1 MPSGARSPTCSAPW
15 MPTTPE
21 RPPERAMAGISP
33 GRLDPD
39 GRLDGNAGDMLPG
52 EGHDDSAGPVDEAR

>member
-1 MPSGARSPTCSAPW
+1 
-15 MPTTPE
+15 
-21 RPPERAMAGISP
+21 MAGISP